1 MSKTFKEWLNSEPD
15 RQIDRLL
22 EDIQLYALESRR
34 EVTKDYPN
42 WDMLKLRL
50 TSIQELSSGSLKLID
65 TIEDEADS

>member
-42 WDMLKLRL
+42 WDMLKLKL